1 MSDAAAREHEDC
13 NETTRKKSATTRYPP
28 IRLAK
33 IVLAIAATWAATQ
46 LARMST
52 SSIATRLG
60 LDSWRSAT
68 GIAHPARPRTWWR
81 GTAGAI
87 AVILAVASSPPGA
100 AADDALARIQTDDAL
115 TRIQAAGELRWGAD
129 AQGGAPY
136 VFQDP
141 MDPNHLIGFEVELAT
156 ALAGELG
163 VKARPVQ
170 GQWDML
176 LDLLGRGDFDVA
188 LNGIEVADE
197 KLRVAGLT
205 RPYYVA
211 PERLTIRRNDPNAP
225 RTLDDLSGRA
235 VGTLPG
241 SLAERIL
248 RRAGAEVRTY
258 DGGQN
263 EIYADLLLGRTDAVL
278 LDAPISLYYG
288 EIEPTLEGIAGDF
301 GEVRYAIAVP
311 LGEQR
316 LQAALDAAITT
327 LAADGRLRAL
337 YERWGLWNPE
347 TAALLGDPR
356 VGSSAVAEALEA
368 WRTAVGKPLPLLDRL
383 RERYP
388 RVLPLF
394 FRGALLTLALSFVA
408 MALAVPLGVALA
420 LLRKYGP
427 APLRWLAI
435 GYIEFVRGTPLLVQ
449 LIILYFGLPEL
460 GVTLDPFVAGALALG
475 LNYAAAEAENYR
487 AGLESVPVGQ
497 LEASWSLGL
506 STLQAL
512 RHVIGPQ
519 AVRVAIPPAT
529 NDFIALLKDSSLVSL
544 VTLTELTKTYLNLA
558 NAMRDHLGLGLL
570 VALWYLAIGLPFSWL
585 ARRAEARL
593 GRHLRTVG

>member
-1 MSDAAAREHEDC
+1 MLIGLVML
-13 NETTRKKSATTRYPP
+13 T
-28 IRLAK
+28 
-33 IVLAIAATWAATQ
+33 
-46 LARMST
+46 
-52 SSIATRLG
+52 LG
-60 LDSWRSAT
+60 L
-68 GIAHPARPRTWWR
+68 
-81 GTAGAI
+81 AGA
-87 AVILAVASSPPGA
+87 APADEPP
-100 AADDALARIQTDDAL
+100 TDAL
-115 TRIQAAGELRWGAD
+115 TRIRAAGELRWGAD

-141 MDPNHLIGFEVELAT
+141 MDPNHLIGFEVDLAT
-156 ALAGELG
+156 ALAAELG

-176 LDLLGRGDFDVA
+176 LDLLARDDFDVA

-197 KLRVAGLT
+197 KGRVAALT

-211 PERLTIRRNDPNAP
+211 PERLTIRRGDATAP
-225 RTLDDLSGRA
+225 RTLADLRA
-235 VGTLPG
+235 RKVGTLPG

-248 RRAGAEVRTY
+248 RRAGADVRTY

-288 EIEPTLEGIAGDF
+288 EIEPELEGLAGDF

-311 LGEQR
+311 LGADGLR
-316 LQAALDAAITT
+316 AALDDALAR
-327 LAADGRLRAL
+327 LAADGRLRAI
-337 YERWGLWNPE
+337 YERWGLWNAE
-347 TAALLGDPR
+347 TAALLGDARPAR
-356 VGSSAVAEALEA
+356 RIVAEALEG
-368 WRTAVGKPLPLLDRL
+368 WRAAVGKPLPLLERL

-388 RVLPLF
+388 RTLPLF
-394 FRGALLTLALSFVA
+394 ARGALLTLLLAFVA
-408 MALAVPLGVALA
+408 MALAVPLGVGLALA
-420 LLRKYGP
+420 RKYGP
-427 APLRWLAI
+427 TPLRWLAT

-449 LIILYFGLPEL
+449 LIMIYFGLPEL
-460 GVTLDPFVAGALALG
+460 GITLDPFVAGALALG

-506 STLQAL
+506 STWQAL
-512 RHVIGPQ
+512 RHVVGPQ
-519 AVRVAIPPAT
+519 AMRVAIPPAT

-558 NAMRDHLGLGLL
+558 NATRDHLGLGIL

-593 GRHLRTVG
+593 GRHLRSVA

>member
-1 MSDAAAREHEDC
+1 
-13 NETTRKKSATTRYPP
+13 
-28 IRLAK
+28 
-33 IVLAIAATWAATQ
+33 
-46 LARMST
+46 
-52 SSIATRLG
+52 
-60 LDSWRSAT
+60 
-68 GIAHPARPRTWWR
+68 
-81 GTAGAI
+81 
-87 AVILAVASSPPGA
+87 
-100 AADDALARIQTDDAL
+100 
-115 TRIQAAGELRWGAD
+115 
-129 AQGGAPY
+129 
-136 VFQDP
+136 
-141 MDPNHLIGFEVELAT
+141 MDPNHLIGFEVDLAA
-156 ALAGELG
+156 ALAAELG

-170 GQWDML
+170 GQWDLL

-197 KLRVAGLT
+197 KLRVASLT

-211 PERLTIRRNDPNAP
+211 PERLTVRRDDAGAP
-225 RTLDDLSGRA
+225 RTLAALQARP

-288 EIEPTLEGIAGDF
+288 EIEPALTAISGEF

-311 LGEQR
+311 LGEEALR
-316 LQAALDAAITT
+316 AALDDALAR
-327 LAADGRLRAL
+327 LAADGRLRAI
-337 YERWGLWNPE
+337 YERWGLWNAP
-347 TAALLGDPR
+347 TAALLGDTPPAS
-356 VGSSAVAEALEA
+356 GAVAEALEA
-368 WRTAVGKPLPLLDRL
+368 WRAAVGKPLPFFERL
-383 RERYP
+383 RDRYP
-388 RVLPLF
+388 RTLPLF
-394 FRGALLTLALSFVA
+394 ARGALLTLLLAIVA

-420 LLRKYGP
+420 LMRKYGP

-449 LIILYFGLPEL
+449 LIMLYFGLPEL
-460 GVTLDPFVAGALALG
+460 GLTLDPFVAGALALG

-593 GRHLRTVG
+593 GRHLRSIA